1 MILFSI
7 KLIKKCIVASIATTY
22 TQNNKMLLH
31 DVFFVR
37 NKYNV
42 YDVECEYVNT
52 ISIED
57 NALKS
62 LVVHY
67 DVKQ

>member
-1 MILFSI
+1 
-7 KLIKKCIVASIATTY
+7 
-22 TQNNKMLLH
+22 MLLH